1 MKMNISDLKL
11 KELIPYVCT
20 VLLVALMT
28 LSSEMLH
35 EKEIIFP
42 EITALAVGY
51 MVAPKRSW
59 KVNGRRMLLLITT
72 CALAGVGIVRYSG
85 LQVYTEMM
93 IAFSIAQI
101 LFMYSGT
108 TFAPFVSA
116 IVLPVMLQTESLIY
130 PAAAFVL
137 TLLVILF
144 HKWFLVNGLREDN
157 EYVPVML
164 NSKDDWIDAVLRIIC
179 VAVIAFA
186 AIKSGFK
193 FIVAPPLLVAFTE
206 FSRPRNKTRN
216 KPIKTIAVITLCS
229 VIGALSRYMLSVK
242 MEMPLTVSA
251 IAATCIMLAVI
262 YFSGMYMPPVGAITM
277 LAMIIPE
284 ESIFSYPVQI
294 FVGSCLIVL
303 LSRILFMKRQDR
315 KMYDKEH
322 ELEAI

>member
-11 KELIPYVCT
+11 KEMIPYVCT

-28 LSSEMLH
+28 FSSEMLH

-42 EITALAVGY
+42 EITALTVGY

-85 LQVYTEMM
+85 LGVYSEIM
-93 IAFSIAQI
+93 IAFSLAQI

-144 HKWFLVNGLREDN
+144 HNLC
-157 EYVPVML
+157 
-164 NSKDDWIDAVLRIIC
+164 VL
-179 VAVIAFA
+179 
-186 AIKSGFK
+186 S
-193 FIVAPPLLVAFTE
+193 PLLMFQVGLNVLIASSADSKHNHIVGIE
-206 FSRPRNKTRN
+206 FQ
-216 KPIKTIAVITLCS
+216 
-229 VIGALSRYMLSVK
+229 
-242 MEMPLTVSA
+242 
-251 IAATCIMLAVI
+251 LA
-262 YFSGMYMPPVGAITM
+262 
-277 LAMIIPE
+277 
-284 ESIFSYPVQI
+284 
-294 FVGSCLIVL
+294 
-303 LSRILFMKRQDR
+303 
-315 KMYDKEH
+315 
-322 ELEAI
+322 

>member
-72 CALAGVGIVRYSG
+72 CALAGVGIVIYSG

-93 IAFSIAQI
+93 IAFSLAQI

-130 PAAAFVL
+130 PAQ
-137 TLLVILF
+137 IL
-144 HKWFLVNGLREDN
+144 
-157 EYVPVML
+157 
-164 NSKDDWIDAVLRIIC
+164 
-179 VAVIAFA
+179 
-186 AIKSGFK
+186 
-193 FIVAPPLLVAFTE
+193 
-206 FSRPRNKTRN
+206 
-216 KPIKTIAVITLCS
+216 
-229 VIGALSRYMLSVK
+229 
-242 MEMPLTVSA
+242 
-251 IAATCIMLAVI
+251 
-262 YFSGMYMPPVGAITM
+262 
-277 LAMIIPE
+277 
-284 ESIFSYPVQI
+284 
-294 FVGSCLIVL
+294 VGSCLIVF
-303 LSRILFMKRQDR
+303 LSRILFMKRQDK

-322 ELEAI
+322 ELKAI